1 MIFARDPRAFGRL
14 PFFISLCG
22 NPARTRRRPSL
33 RERVSHRCTLHVRLP
48 SGFVLSFSCSFSL
61 FLFPFPFRIS
71 FLRPRCVYPRAF
83 PSSLFTKRPCASFHR
98 FSFFFNSIASLPPL
112 YFLHSLSLSL
122 SFLFSLSFPLIT
134 IAKLFHFHCLLLR
147 FFLFLSFDLLL
158 YLLSRLSFYFLV
170 EHKSSSFLFILFTFF
185 PFLRLLHLRSF
196 FAFISCHFLFRCR
209 LLFRIACNFLCFL

>member
-33 RERVSHRCTLHVRLP
+33 RERVSHRCTPHVRLP

-61 FLFPFPFRIS
+61 FLSPFPFRIS

-98 FSFFFNSIASLPPL
+98 FSFFFNSTASLPPL
-112 YFLHSLSLSL
+112 YFLHSFSLSLSL
-122 SFLFSLSFPLIT
+122 LFSLSFPLIT
-134 IAKLFHFHCLLLR
+134 VAK
-147 FFLFLSFDLLL
+147 FFLSTLSSAVFLPFP
-158 YLLSRLSFYFLV
+158 
-170 EHKSSSFLFILFTFF
+170 LF
-185 PFLRLLHLRSF
+185 
-196 FAFISCHFLFRCR
+196 
-209 LLFRIACNFLCFL
+209 